1 MHVSARFSLK
11 KLKGLRPP
19 AESFIKKT
27 QVTNRRRQATRRIK
41 GLSVPTQWL

>member
-1 MHVSARFSLK
+1 MHVSARFFFEETE
-11 KLKGLRPP
+11 GAEAP